1 MSRSSRP
8 SSVLGKRV
16 IGHFSRHRL
25 RFPSVIA
32 EPFATAMDN
41 ELYIIS
47 KVQSREPPPP
57 DIGQINELIL
67 VSHPH
72 ALGRSISW
80 LGACSHPQSLSPAAS

>member
-57 DIGQINELIL
+57 RYWANK
-67 VSHPH
+67 
-72 ALGRSISW
+72 
-80 LGACSHPQSLSPAAS
+80 